1 MLFRGTNI
9 RVEFSDEEKE
19 MIEKVHSILET
30 LEKKIKEDSWRSLG
44 IDGAVYYEEDD
55 INCAIGIL
63 EVLTDDKVEI
73 ILG

>member
-19 MIEKVHSILET
+19 AIKKVYSILDA
-30 LEKKIKEDSWRSLG
+30 LAKKIGEDSWRSLG
-44 IDGAVYYEEDD
+44 IDGDIYYEQDEV
-55 INCAIGIL
+55 NCAVGIL

-73 ILG
+73 IVG

>member
-19 MIEKVHSILET
+19 MIEKVHSILDT
-30 LEKKIKEDSWRSLG
+30 LSKKIKEDSWRSLG
-44 IDGAVYYEEDD
+44 IDGAVYYEWEDVD
-55 INCAIGIL
+55 CAAGVL
-63 EVLTDDKVEI
+63 EVLTDNKVEI